1 MIEDYYRF
9 MYKEKPSYFFITI
22 FPDRIATIIIDK
34 LNSGVFMA
42 SLQDQLLKAGLTTKQ
57 KARQANTSQRKTNK
71 QKRSGVAKDESLQ
84 DQVKQDLA
92 KAQKEKLAKD
102 AALNEEKKQQL
113 ANKEKTLRIQQILE
127 HHQIKNVN
135 GETEYN
141 FTFNSKIKKLFVNA
155 VTHRALVNGRLAVC
169 GLVEQSYLVTAET
182 AAKLATLDPSVILVQ
197 NDKVESDEVAADDP
211 YADYQIPDDMMW

>member
-1 MIEDYYRF
+1 LF
-9 MYKEKPSYFFITI
+9 VHKEKATYFLIGI
-22 FPDRIATIIIDK
+22 FPDRIAAIINSK

-71 QKRSGVAKDESLQ
+71 QKRSGVAIGESLQ
-84 DQVKQDLA
+84 EQVKQDLTKA
-92 KAQKEKLAKD
+92 KQEKSAKDSALNLEKKEQLAK
-102 AALNEEKKQQL
+102 
-113 ANKEKTLRIQQILE
+113 KEQALRIQQILE
-127 HHQIKNVN
+127 HHQIKNVK

-141 FTFNSKIKKLFVNA
+141 FTFNGKIKKLFVDA

-169 GLVEQSYLVTAET
+169 GLVDNSYLVTAET
-182 AAKLATLDPSVILVQ
+182 AEKIATLDPSVILVQ
-197 NDKVESDEVAADDP
+197 NDKVESDAVEADDP